1 MPPVP
6 KPRASHL
13 SPSEENINEKPKSS
27 VPPLS
32 QSRVR
37 RLKQKTTATN
47 DETPESPMP
56 AHNVATEDEEKQS
69 NTINKSF
76 IAKIRANDT
85 LARFKR
91 ESSSPN
97 HGHSD
102 NGIMP
107 FFNNYVIR
115 LLIIFR

>member
-1 MPPVP
+1 MDHHSMPPVP
-6 KPRASHL
+6 KPRALHL
-13 SPSEENINEKPKSS
+13 SPLEEHINEKPKSS
-27 VPPLS
+27 APPLS

-47 DETPESPMP
+47 DETPESSMP
-56 AHNVATEDEEKQS
+56 AHNVANEDEEKQS

-91 ESSSPN
+91 ESSSSPN
-97 HGHSD
+97 HGPSD
-102 NGIMP
+102 NGIIP
-107 FFNNYVIR
+107 FF
-115 LLIIFR
+115 